1 MYIRKSIRSYNGKTY
16 VNYVLVES
24 VHTAKGPR
32 QKTICSLGDLGA
44 RSREEWLKLAG
55 RIEDA
60 LVGQGDLLDP
70 ADAEVAD
77 IVRRVTTRRVRHG
90 TGQPQSALPSTTS
103 TPSSSL
109 SRHATSGALIKVD
122 PTRVATEHH
131 REAGPV
137 HVGYWFWQRLELD
150 RILRDAGLSATVR
163 RVACAVV
170 LHRLIAPAS
179 EHAMPAWLRRTALGD
194 LFSTNFDTLEED
206 PLYKVLDRLHPHRAA
221 IEAALVERQR
231 SLFNLDIT
239 IYLYDLTSTY
249 FEGVCA
255 RNPKAKRGYS
265 RDHRPDCKQVVV
277 ALVIN
282 RDGFSITHEVFA
294 GNTQDRAT
302 LAIMLDVLTARAGLK
317 EGATIVVD
325 RGMAFDENIAEIKRR
340 KPPYVVACRQGE
352 RDRWLADFDD
362 TDGFVAVW
370 REPSPLNPSQKKTA
384 IEVKTR
390 RDGEVTYVLCRSEQ
404 RIPKDR
410 AIRAR
415 QEVRLR
421 ADIDRLAKRIAER
434 RLVKPDK
441 INQAIGRLK
450 ERYPRVARYFDF
462 SYHPDTATLAAPFNA
477 DKHAK
482 AEQLDGCYLIKT
494 DRTGLSGDEL
504 WRIYV
509 LLTRAEDAF
518 RDMKS
523 PLAERPIFHHTERRT
538 EAHIF
543 LCVLAYHLLTA
554 IEKTLLDHGIHTS
567 WATVRDTLKSHQ
579 ICTIV
584 LPTDDGSALRI
595 RKAAT
600 PEPEVENLYRA
611 LGIPS
616 QITRPQHRWTPPH
629 SD

>member
-1 MYIRKSIRSYNGKTY
+1 MYIRKSIRSYNGRSY

-32 QKTICSLGDLGA
+32 QKTICSLGDLGP

-60 LVGQGDLLDP
+60 LVGQGDLLDV
-70 ADAEVAD
+70 AAAEVAD
-77 IVRRVTTRRVRHG
+77 IVRRVTTRRLRHG
-90 TGQPQSALPSTTS
+90 PGQQQRGRPS
-103 TPSSSL
+103 TPSSS
-109 SRHATSGALIKVD
+109 SSQRAIIGALIKVD
-122 PTRVATEHH
+122 PTQVSTERH

-137 HVGYWFWQRLELD
+137 HVGYWFWQRLDLD
-150 RILRDAGLSATVR
+150 RILGACGLSATVR
-163 RVACAVV
+163 RRACAMV
-170 LHRLIAPAS
+170 LNRLIAPAS

-194 LFSTNFDTLEED
+194 LLGTNFDAIAED
-206 PLYKVLDRLHPHRAA
+206 PLYEVLDKLHPHRAA
-221 IEAALVERQR
+221 IEAALVERER

-249 FEGVCA
+249 FEGACA

-282 RDGFSITHEVFA
+282 RDGFAITHEVLA

-302 LAIMLDVLTARAGLK
+302 LATMLDVLTARAGLT
-317 EGATIVVD
+317 EGATVVVD

-340 KPPYVVACRQGE
+340 KLHYVVACRQPE
-352 RDRWLADFDD
+352 RDRWLADFED
-362 TDGFVAVW
+362 TDGFIAVL
-370 REPSPLNPSQKKTA
+370 RQPSPLNPGQKKTA
-384 IEVKTR
+384 IEVKIR
-390 RDGEVTYVLCRSEQ
+390 RDGDQTYVLCRSAQ

-410 AIRAR
+410 AIRAK

-421 ADIDRLAKRIAER
+421 ADIDRLAERIAQR
-434 RLVKPDK
+434 RLVKPEK

-450 ERYPRVARYFDF
+450 ERYPRVARYFDL
-462 SYHPDTATLAAPFNA
+462 SYDPHTATLAAPFNA

-482 AEQLDGCYLIKT
+482 AEQLDGCYLIKS
-494 DRTGLSGDEL
+494 DRDLSGDEL

-509 LLTRAEDAF
+509 LLTRAENAF

-543 LCVLAYHLLTA
+543 LCVLAYHLLIA

-567 WATVRDTLKSHQ
+567 WPTVRDTLKSHQ
-579 ICTIV
+579 ICTVV
-584 LPTDDGSALRI
+584 LPTDDGSTLRI